1 MQIRA
6 FDPADTEPV
15 VALWHECGLTRPWN
29 DPHRDIERKLAVQ
42 PELFL
47 VGTELVEPRAAEGD
61 GDGDGASDGTDG
73 GSTEEVLVATAMAGH
88 DGHRG
93 WLWYVAVAPGHR
105 GGGRARQIVAEA
117 ERLLTEAGCPKVML
131 MVRSG
136 NDAAAATWGGLG
148 YEPDDVAVY
157 GKRLIAD

>member
-1 MQIRA
+1 MQIRPFA
-6 FDPADTEPV
+6 PADTEPV

-47 VGTELVEPRAAEGD
+47 VGTELVEPAD
-61 GDGDGASDGTDG
+61 GGTDGGTDG
-73 GSTEEVLVATAMAGH
+73 GSPEEVLVATAMAGH
-88 DGHRG
+88 EGHRG
-93 WLWYVAVAPGHR
+93 WLYYVAVAPGHR

-117 ERLLTEAGCPKVML
+117 ERLLLEAGCPKVML

-136 NDAAAATWGGLG
+136 NDAAAATWGSLG
-148 YEPDDVAVY
+148 YEPDDVAVF
-157 GKRLIAD
+157 GKRLVED

>member
-47 VGTELVEPRAAEGD
+47 VGTEPAVPAEPAGADAGTGAAE
-61 GDGDGASDGTDG
+61 
-73 GSTEEVLVATAMAGH
+73 EVVVATAMAGH
-88 DGHRG
+88 EGHRG
-93 WLWYVAVAPGHR
+93 WLYYVAVAPSHR
-105 GGGRARQIVAEA
+105 GGGRAREIVAEA
-117 ERLLTEAGCPKVML
+117 ERLLIEAGCPKVQL
-131 MVRSG
+131 MVRAG
-136 NDAAAATWGGLG
+136 NDTAEATWGSLG
-148 YEPDDVAVY
+148 YEVSDVVVY
-157 GKRLIAD
+157 GKRLVED

>member
-1 MQIRA
+1 MQIRPFA
-6 FDPADTEPV
+6 PADTEPV

-47 VGTELVEPRAAEGD
+47 VGTELVQPAD
-61 GDGDGASDGTDG
+61 ST
-73 GSTEEVLVATAMAGH
+73 GSPEEVLVATAKAGH
-88 DGHRG
+88 EGHRG
-93 WLWYVAVAPGHR
+93 WLYYVAVAPGHR

-117 ERLLTEAGCPKVML
+117 ERLLLEAGCPKVQL

-136 NDAAAATWGGLG
+136 NDTAEATWGSLG
-148 YEPDDVAVY
+148 YEPSDVVVF
-157 GKRLIAD
+157 GKRLIKD

>member
-6 FDPADTEPV
+6 FAPADTEPV

-47 VGTELVEPRAAEGD
+47 VGTELVESAGGTGD
-61 GDGDGASDGTDG
+61 GSPR
-73 GSTEEVLVATAMAGH
+73 EVLVATAMAGH
-88 DGHRG
+88 EGHRG

-136 NDAAAATWGGLG
+136 NDAAAATWGNLG

-157 GKRLIAD
+157 GKRLIED

>member
-6 FDPADTEPV
+6 FAPADTEPV

-47 VGTELVEPRAAEGD
+47 VGTELVEPAGSGD
-61 GDGDGASDGTDG
+61 GTGAST
-73 GSTEEVLVATAMAGH
+73 STSSAKEVLVATAMAGH
-88 DGHRG
+88 EGHRG
-93 WLWYVAVAPGHR
+93 WLYYVAVAPGHR

-117 ERLLTEAGCPKVML
+117 ERLLLEAGCPKVML

-136 NDAAAATWGGLG
+136 NDAAAATWGSLG
-148 YEPDDVAVY
+148 YEPDDVTVY
-157 GKRLIAD
+157 GKRLIED

>member
-6 FDPADTEPV
+6 FGPADTEPV

-47 VGTELVEPRAAEGD
+47 VGTELVEPARGT
-61 GDGDGASDGTDG
+61 ASGTAS
-73 GSTEEVLVATAMAGH
+73 GSPKEVLVATAMAGH
-88 DGHRG
+88 EGHRG

-105 GGGRARQIVAEA
+105 GSGRARQIVAEA

-136 NDAAAATWGGLG
+136 NDAAAATWGSLG

-157 GKRLIAD
+157 GRRLIED

>member
-1 MQIRA
+1 MQIRPFA
-6 FDPADTEPV
+6 PADTEAV

-47 VGTELVEPRAAEGD
+47 VGTELVQSAGD
-61 GDGDGASDGTDG
+61 T
-73 GSTEEVLVATAMAGH
+73 GSPEEVLVATAMAGH
-88 DGHRG
+88 EGHRG
-93 WLWYVAVAPGHR
+93 WLYYVAVAPGHR

-117 ERLLTEAGCPKVML
+117 ERLLLEAGCPKVQL

-136 NDAAAATWGGLG
+136 NDTAEATWGSLG
-148 YEPDDVAVY
+148 YEPSDVVVF
-157 GKRLIAD
+157 GKRLIED

>member
-1 MQIRA
+1 MQIRPFA
-6 FDPADTEPV
+6 PADTEPV

-47 VGTELVEPRAAEGD
+47 VGTELVELAD
-61 GDGDGASDGTDG
+61 GGTDGGTDG
-73 GSTEEVLVATAMAGH
+73 GSPEEVLVATAMAGH
-88 DGHRG
+88 EGHRG
-93 WLWYVAVAPGHR
+93 WLYYVAVAPGHR

-117 ERLLTEAGCPKVML
+117 ERLLLEAGCPKVML

-136 NDAAAATWGGLG
+136 NDAAAATWGSLG
-148 YEPDDVAVY
+148 YEPDDVAVF
-157 GKRLIAD
+157 GKRLVED

>member
-1 MQIRA
+1 MQIRPFA
-6 FDPADTEPV
+6 PADTESV

-47 VGTELVEPRAAEGD
+47 VGTELVEPAG
-61 GDGDGASDGTDG
+61 GGG
-73 GSTEEVLVATAMAGH
+73 GSPEEVLVATAMAGH
-88 DGHRG
+88 EGHRG
-93 WLWYVAVAPGHR
+93 WLYYVAVAPEHR

-117 ERLLTEAGCPKVML
+117 ERLLTEAGCPKVQL

-136 NDAAAATWGGLG
+136 NDTAEATWGSLG
-148 YEPDDVAVY
+148 YEPSDVVVY
-157 GKRLIAD
+157 GKRLVED

>member
-6 FDPADTEPV
+6 FAPADTEPV

-47 VGTELVEPRAAEGD
+47 VGTELVQSAGD
-61 GDGDGASDGTDG
+61 T
-73 GSTEEVLVATAMAGH
+73 GSPEEVLVATAMAGH
-88 DGHRG
+88 EGHRG
-93 WLWYVAVAPGHR
+93 WLYYVAVAPGHR

-117 ERLLTEAGCPKVML
+117 ERLLLEAGCPKVQL

-136 NDAAAATWGGLG
+136 NDTAEATWGSLG
-148 YEPDDVAVY
+148 YEPSDVVVF
-157 GKRLIAD
+157 GKRLIED